1 METQRLIDTLV
12 DDSGPVRRL
21 PRPWV
26 RCALWLAIAVPYLAL
41 IVVMMSPRPDLATK
55 FAESRFVIEQLA
67 ALATAVAAAIA
78 AFAATVPGYN
88 RKVLLLPVIPLAVWL
103 GFLGQGCISAWL
115 HLGSAG
121 LSLQSDWICLPAI
134 ALAGAVPAIAMVVML
149 RRGAPMMPYLTVAL
163 GALAS
168 AGLGNFALRLFHEQ
182 DASLMV
188 LVWQF
193 GSVFLLSVLATYAG
207 PLVLNWRSVIGQR
220 FA

>member
-1 METQRLIDTLV
+1 MDTQHLIDTLI

-26 RCALWLAIAVPYLAL
+26 RCALWLTIAAPYLAL

-55 FAESRFVIEQLA
+55 FAESRFLIEQLA
-67 ALATAVAAAIA
+67 ALATAVTAAIA

-103 GFLGQGCISAWL
+103 GVLGQGCISAWL

-168 AGLGNFALRLFHEQ
+168 AGLGNFALRLFHAQ

-207 PLVLNWRSVIGQR
+207 PFVLNWRSVIGQR

>member
-1 METQRLIDTLV
+1 MDTQHLIDTLI
-12 DDSGPVRRL
+12 DNSRPVQRL

-55 FAESRFVIEQLA
+55 FAESRFLIEQLA
-67 ALATAVAAAIA
+67 ALATAVTAAIA

-103 GFLGQGCISAWL
+103 GVLGQGCISTWL

-168 AGLGNFALRLFHEQ
+168 AGLGNFALRLFHAQ

-193 GSVFLLSVLATYAG
+193 GSVFLLAASATYAG
-207 PLVLNWRSVIGQR
+207 PYLLNWRSVVTNR
-220 FA
+220 SV

>member
-1 METQRLIDTLV
+1 MDTQHLIDTLV
-12 DDSGPVRRL
+12 DDSAPIRRL

-55 FAESRFVIEQLA
+55 FAESRFLIEQLA
-67 ALATAVAAAIA
+67 ALATAVTSAIA

-88 RKVLLLPVIPLAVWL
+88 RKVLFLPVIPLAVWL
-103 GFLGQGCISAWL
+103 GVLGQGCISAWL
-115 HLGSAG
+115 HLGPAG

-168 AGLGNFALRLFHEQ
+168 AGLGNFALRLFHAQ

-207 PLVLNWRSVIGQR
+207 PFVLNWRSVIGQR